1 MFNAQLLIV
10 TRGTGIFILLVPIMI
25 TDLHIPKNTK
35 PKFPDPRSRTYSI
48 LVSGSCFISS
58 GLNRLRTLL
67 SSRARMDSALIL
79 SLMDT
84 AVKWTP
90 SKPFDNF
97 SGFLF
102 RFFKIQARTMMMRKR
117 VMTAAIVPAMAAVF
131 DFVEDSVLGSS
142 LGSAVVKS
150 E

>member
-1 MFNAQLLIV
+1 
-10 TRGTGIFILLVPIMI
+10 
-25 TDLHIPKNTK
+25 
-35 PKFPDPRSRTYSI
+35 
-48 LVSGSCFISS
+48 
-58 GLNRLRTLL
+58 
-67 SSRARMDSALIL
+67 MDSALIL

-102 RFFKIQARTMMMRKR
+102 RFFKTQARTMMMRKR

-142 LGSAVVKS
+142 LGSVVVKS

>member
-102 RFFKIQARTMMMRKR
+102 RFFKTQARTMMMRKR

>member
-1 MFNAQLLIV
+1 
-10 TRGTGIFILLVPIMI
+10 
-25 TDLHIPKNTK
+25 
-35 PKFPDPRSRTYSI
+35 
-48 LVSGSCFISS
+48 
-58 GLNRLRTLL
+58 
-67 SSRARMDSALIL
+67 MDSALIL

-90 SKPFDNF
+90 SEPFDNF

-102 RFFKIQARTMMMRKR
+102 RFFMTQAITMMMRRR
-117 VMTAAIVPAMAAVF
+117 VITATIAPAMAAVF
-131 DFVEDSVLGSS
+131 DFVEDSVFGST